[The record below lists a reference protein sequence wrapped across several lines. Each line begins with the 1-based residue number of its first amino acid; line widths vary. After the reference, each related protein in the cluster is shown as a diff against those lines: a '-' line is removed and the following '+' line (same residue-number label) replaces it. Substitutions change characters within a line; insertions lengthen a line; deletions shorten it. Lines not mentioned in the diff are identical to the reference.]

1 MRSLTPWVVF
11 SLLLSLLSAQ
21 EQESPAPTANEAED
35 SEIVE
40 TPIPPPIH
48 LSEDF
53 EIPTLPG
60 EGEKEKDIIPSDPNP
75 DRGPA
80 FDEIEAAPPEEE
92 TSAAETEKLTQ
103 KLKPD
108 LDDDGVRVSVLGY
121 HDFSNSKPNTEM
133 RIQTNKFRKQMSALK
148 NLGKPII
155 TMEEFVKW
163 KRGEG
168 TLPPQCFL
176 VTIDDGWKTVYTEA
190 YPVLKEYKIPF
201 TLFLYKKYVSGG
213 SRALTKEMIDEML
226 ASGLCSIGSHSV
238 THPIPSV
245 FRAAAKKG
253 PDENNK
259 FLLEEFG
266 ESKIFLEKTFGRPI
280 PTYAYPGGFIT
291 EAMYPVAKEV
301 GYEFL
306 FSVNPGMTQRDS
318 ENLTLPRYIILGDK
332 DGIFR
337 IATTFRPTG
346 GTAAGSNGINIQ
358 TTRHP
363 VLPTPGYLT
372 ANRLPLIAADL
383 SKEKNIEPESIVMRV
398 SGFGKIPA
406 TWDSEN
412 QTSSWRV
419 NRSLRAPQYE
429 VSLQWRLKGNREFE
443 LPMRWTF
450 QVDLE
455 AGYQPR

>member
-1 MRSLTPWVVF
+1 MKTFPHVIKGEIPTPRRGSHLLLSSFSGYRKPMRSLTPWVVS

-337 IATTFRPTG
+337 IATTFRPT
-346 GTAAGSNGINIQ
+346 
-358 TTRHP
+358 
-363 VLPTPGYLT
+363 
-372 ANRLPLIAADL
+372 
-383 SKEKNIEPESIVMRV
+383 ESIVMRV
-398 SGFGKIPA
+398 SGFGKVPA